1 MKIEIK
7 QDVWRTKK
15 SLSCF
20 WNTFVQVVI
29 IYISL
34 ERQEKYVFCD
44 IQNNQILRQPHK
56 HACIYIQLY
65 SSPPFFY
72 LFREFLSKVTAG
84 IHNLIIWHLNQELH
98 LYLHFWYPQM
108 LLATLNKKKVNISQ
122 NFVLFFF
129 LLENFISMIYFC
141 LIIIHLQII
150 SQLTSSKSNQ
160 HFQSSK

>member
-7 QDVWRTKK
+7 EDVWRTKK

-65 SSPPFFY
+65 TSPPFFY

-98 LYLHFWYPQM
+98 LLA
-108 LLATLNKKKVNISQ
+108 LLVFLDAAGNFKQKKVNISQ
-122 NFVLFFF
+122 NFVLFF

-141 LIIIHLQII
+141 LIIIHLLIT